1 MRTNVQFIEKK
12 RKIKTSN
19 QQMSDTADY
28 LLKDEEVTTLM
39 DTDQADDEVT
49 VLDHYNQFI

>member
-1 MRTNVQFIEKK
+1 
-12 RKIKTSN
+12 
-19 QQMSDTADY
+19 MSDTVDY
-28 LLKDEEVTTLM
+28 LLKNEEVTTLM

>member
-1 MRTNVQFIEKK
+1 MFSSLKK
-12 RKIKTSN
+12 KIKTSSN
-19 QQMSDTADY
+19 QQMPDTVDY
-28 LLKDEEVTTLM
+28 LLKNEEVTTLM